1 MVEIV
6 SMSMEERP
14 KNTPIVKKYFIYH
27 RLNAGVPIT
36 LWSHTGRGWGPLD
49 ARNISIQ
56 FFNSISMVRY
66 YQLITD

>member
-14 KNTPIVKKYFIYH
+14 KNTPIVKNNFIYH

-36 LWSHTGRGWGPLD
+36 LWSHTGRGWGPWD

-56 FFNSISMVRY
+56 FF
-66 YQLITD
+66 

>member
-36 LWSHTGRGWGPLD
+36 LWSHTGRGWG
-49 ARNISIQ
+49 ARGCTEH
-56 FFNSISMVRY
+56 FNGPIL
-66 YQLITD
+66 LINH